1 MPFKKF
7 TYLSILMVSVL
18 YMNAANSTDAR
29 FNTYDEIP
37 YLLKQFFKPQLYKE
51 EYLFRSLQNIRTRSN
66 GDLKKQEQLL
76 KGYSLTSN
84 QDLYLIAEKAFNTVD
99 TDSDNVISQDEYER
113 YQGIKED
120 LLSRWQDGY
129 TRVTQVRPSIPASKP
144 QTCSFENAYFPPDMK
159 VYATGQY
166 GGTRLGFQIDD
177 SGHEAHRI
185 EVTVN
190 KPNENVALILGSYE
204 PTIWKIS
211 RTPETNIVA
220 VLAGGYHKQIVSGLA
235 ENVPVLTTQH
245 GKDSPCGYFYLA
257 SNKLEKLNPMSRMVF
272 SMPADMFYEAKSG
285 RALIGEQPYD
295 PADIITDNEQPLRSY
310 KITGQMA
317 GPAGLEQL
325 AGQGVLRRAT
335 AADAQAWLQAQM
347 RQQQK
352 QPTLDIPPTAGGNSI
367 RSNVRPIRI
376 MHNAYVV
383 LQAFEFPPGLY
394 GANSGT
400 FIVPRGVETPI
411 GNPGHSSVYDMNTLT
426 CKGPMCRSN

>member
-129 TRVTQVRPSIPASKP
+129 TRVTQVRPSISASKP

-166 GGTRLGFQIDD
+166 GG
-177 SGHEAHRI
+177 E
-185 EVTVN
+185 
-190 KPNENVALILGSYE
+190 
-204 PTIWKIS
+204 
-211 RTPETNIVA
+211 
-220 VLAGGYHKQIVSGLA
+220 
-235 ENVPVLTTQH
+235 
-245 GKDSPCGYFYLA
+245 
-257 SNKLEKLNPMSRMVF
+257 
-272 SMPADMFYEAKSG
+272 
-285 RALIGEQPYD
+285 
-295 PADIITDNEQPLRSY
+295 
-310 KITGQMA
+310 
-317 GPAGLEQL
+317 
-325 AGQGVLRRAT
+325 
-335 AADAQAWLQAQM
+335 
-347 RQQQK
+347 
-352 QPTLDIPPTAGGNSI
+352 
-367 RSNVRPIRI
+367 
-376 MHNAYVV
+376 
-383 LQAFEFPPGLY
+383 
-394 GANSGT
+394 
-400 FIVPRGVETPI
+400 
-411 GNPGHSSVYDMNTLT
+411 
-426 CKGPMCRSN
+426 